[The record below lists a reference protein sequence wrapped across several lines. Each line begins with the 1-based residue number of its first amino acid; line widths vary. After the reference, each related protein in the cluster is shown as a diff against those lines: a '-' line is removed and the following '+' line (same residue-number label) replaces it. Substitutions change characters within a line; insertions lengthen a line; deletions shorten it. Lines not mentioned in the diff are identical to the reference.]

1 MNKII
6 LFHNLVDI
14 WQQKIYPAKIT
25 IENNKIISIE
35 ETTEICQYYILP
47 GFVDAHIHIESSMLV
62 PSEFAKVAV
71 QFGTIAT
78 VSDPHE
84 IANVCGIDGVLFMLE
99 NAAKVP
105 FHFFF
110 GAPSCVPAT
119 SFETAGAK
127 LNAQDIKTLLQR
139 DDIWY
144 LSEMM
149 NYPGVLFNDI
159 EVMEKIVAAKQ
170 LNKPID
176 GHAPA
181 LTGDDAIKYFAAGIS
196 SDHECFTY
204 HEGAE
209 KLNLGV
215 NILIREGS
223 AAKNFEAL
231 IPLLSINADKIMF
244 CCDDK
249 HPDELLLHHINKH
262 VKTAIQKGYNIFDV
276 LKAACIN
283 PVLHYRLPLGLLRQ
297 GDSADYI
304 IVKDLQN
311 FDVIST
317 VIKGKKVYEENQVLF
332 TAEKENIINN
342 FQCDT
347 KEENDFKI
355 YNEHNHTKIN
365 VIEALDG
372 QLITNHIQTE
382 ATIINNE
389 IVSNVEKDILK
400 IVVVNRYQNAPVSV
414 SFIKNIGLQKGAI
427 ASSVAHDSHN
437 IVCVG
442 VRDKDICNAVNAI
455 IKHKGGIS
463 VADNE
468 NIDILPLP
476 IAGIMSN
483 ESAEVVSKL
492 YSEIDKKAKALGT
505 QLQAPFMTLSFMALP
520 VIPQLKISD
529 KGLFDVAKFDF
540 IENTIL

>member
-1 MNKII
+1 MNNMI

-25 IENNKIISIE
+25 IENNIIVCIE
-35 ETTEICQYYILP
+35 ETTEACQDYILP
-47 GFVDAHIHIESSMLV
+47 GFIDAHIHIESSMLV

-71 QFGTIAT
+71 KFGTVAT

-84 IANVCGIDGVLFMLE
+84 IANVCGINGVLYMLE
-99 NAAKVP
+99 NATKVP

-119 SFETAGAK
+119 TFETAGAM
-127 LNAQDIKTLLQR
+127 LNAYDIKSLLQR

-149 NYPGVLFNDI
+149 NYPGVLYYDK
-159 EVMEKIVAAKQ
+159 EVMEKIALAKQ
-170 LNKPID
+170 FNKPID
-176 GHAPA
+176 GHAPGLSGENA
-181 LTGDDAIKYFAAGIS
+181 VKYFSAGIS
-196 SDHECFTY
+196 TDHECFTY
-204 HEGAE
+204 NEGAE

-231 IPLLSINADKIMF
+231 HPLLSVNADKIMF
-244 CCDDK
+244 CSDDK
-249 HPDELLLHHINKH
+249 HPDELLLHHINWH
-262 VKTAIQKGYNIFDV
+262 VKAAIQKGYQLFDV

-283 PVLHYRLPLGLLRQ
+283 PVLHYRLPIGMLRQ
-297 GDSADYI
+297 GDSADFI
-304 IVKDLQN
+304 VVKDLQN

-317 VIKGKKVYEENQVLF
+317 VINGTKVYEDNKVLF
-332 TAEKENIINN
+332 STEKEKIINN
-342 FQCDT
+342 FHCDI
-347 KEENDFKI
+347 KEEKDFKI
-355 YNEHNHTKIN
+355 YKEHNHTKLN

-372 QLITNHIQTE
+372 QLITNHVIAE

-442 VRDKDICNAVNAI
+442 VHDKDICNAINAI
-455 IKHKGGIS
+455 IKHSGGIS
-463 VADNE
+463 VAYNE
-468 NIDILPLP
+468 DIDILPLP
-476 IAGIMSN
+476 VAGIMST
-483 ESAEVVSKL
+483 ESAQTVAKK
-492 YSEIDKKAKALGT
+492 YSNIDKKAKALGT
-505 QLQAPFMTLSFMALP
+505 KLIAPFMTLSFMALP
-520 VIPQLKISD
+520 VIPQLKITD

-540 IENTIL
+540 TENTTM